1 MDDQQELQEQIL
13 TRQELGGTVEALA
26 ATADLKA
33 RARDKAEQVKR
44 VGEQAGEVREKAS
57 QQAGQIQH
65 GARELT
71 GKLRQTVAAQPV
83 ARRRSIA
90 ALTAAGVVV
99 AVAWLVLQRRPRRES
114 RKWGRR

>member
-26 ATADLKA
+26 ATADLKT
-33 RARDKAEQVKR
+33 RARDKAEQVNR
-44 VGEQAGEVREKAS
+44 VGEQAGEVWEKAS

>member
-1 MDDQQELQEQIL
+1 MDDQQALQEQIL

-33 RARDKAEQVKR
+33 RAPDKAGQVKR
-44 VGEQAGEVREKAS
+44 VGEQVGEVREKAS
-57 QQAGQIQH
+57 EQARQIQH
-65 GARELT
+65 GAQEFT
-71 GKLRQTVAAQPV
+71 DKLRQTVATQPA

-99 AVAWLVLQRRPRRES
+99 AVAWLVLQRRPHRES